1 MALVNTEVTGKV
13 GYIVFNRPERMNAL
27 TAEMFKEFAAALAAL
42 TEDRRVVCIIIRGE
56 GRAFS
61 VGNDVGGGGSGYD
74 AAKPGS
80 AKHEHDPFA
89 DSMRL
94 RERMNTW
101 LAVRH
106 CHKPVIAQ
114 VHGYCMGVAT
124 QLAVCCDLT
133 MVAEDAVI
141 GWPAVPLGGGYLS
154 PFSAWLI
161 GPKKAKELSFIAG
174 SRMSGTEAA
183 ANGWANHAVPE
194 KDLAEATLT
203 LARRICKTP
212 PDLLAIKKRSL
223 NRVMDVQGFS
233 ESVMMGAEFDAIAHG
248 ARGAIATKA
257 TIAKVGLK
265 ETMRRFR
272 EGDGELEASE

>member
-27 TAEMFKEFAAALAAL
+27 TAEMFKGFAAALQAL
-42 TEDRRVVCIIIRGE
+42 TEDKHVVCIIIRGE

-61 VGNDVGGGGSGYD
+61 VGNDVGGGGSGYEGG
-74 AAKPGS
+74 KQ
-80 AKHEHDPFA
+80 EHDPFT

-203 LARRICKTP
+203 LVKRICKTP

-223 NRVMDVQGFS
+223 NRVMDVQGFT

-248 ARGAIATKA
+248 AKCARATKA

-265 ETMRRFR
+265 EAMRRFK
-272 EGDGELEASE
+272 EGDGNLEE